1 MYKKTF
7 LKKLKQKLSSLDPF
21 LVEEIIENY
30 DAIIEDKKI
39 KGMKETDIIKE
50 FGDIDILVSREI
62 KKHTKMEEDPIEN
75 FTNKL
80 VSNMNDIIVMISRKS
95 PRGLLKFFAE
105 IFIFVFL
112 ISVAHIPV
120 KIIVNLGKDVFN
132 ILSNPIN
139 RFFFLIW
146 RFVLEFA
153 YFLLALLSFVRFFK
167 IRYLSK
173 ETNIKKESKSLK
185 KDKLSFYSLKIIQFI
200 VFFIKLFAIIVL
212 FLISIYLIFLAI
224 TLVICC
230 YLLLH
235 NVTYFGFYI
244 VMISLFFLGVLF
256 FWVLFNFV
264 LDRDSKI
271 RKMLFTIIFNFVLL
285 GVGCGIAGIE
295 IKDTEYINSPPSD
308 LQTDK
313 LSVELTMNKD
323 TVFIGNIS
331 DLKIDENTVN
341 VNVDYI
347 YYPLTTTMSTNVTKK
362 DEYVYLNWDMKNIYL
377 KSEFINHFVADLS
390 QKKVYNYYI
399 EPTIV
404 ITSNEKN
411 IKRIKENRQKF
422 YQSEKN
428 YTSCE
433 FVRTY
438 YVVME
443 KEMKDKDKISLVL
456 LDDTDESFKTVQV
469 KRSIAKDIEEKNF
482 YEFTFLTYQA
492 YIDDDIE
499 DLFFHNEIKS
509 IKKTDKKLE
518 EQRQDKACTIFY

>member
-1 MYKKTF
+1 MSNWI
-7 LKKLKQKLSSLDPF
+7 SS
-21 LVEEIIENY
+21 
-30 DAIIEDKKI
+30 
-39 KGMKETDIIKE
+39 
-50 FGDIDILVSREI
+50 
-62 KKHTKMEEDPIEN
+62 
-75 FTNKL
+75 
-80 VSNMNDIIVMISRKS
+80 IS
-95 PRGLLKFFAE
+95 
-105 IFIFVFL
+105 
-112 ISVAHIPV
+112 
-120 KIIVNLGKDVFN
+120 
-132 ILSNPIN
+132 
-139 RFFFLIW
+139 
-146 RFVLEFA
+146 
-153 YFLLALLSFVRFFK
+153 FFK
-167 IRYLSK
+167 Y
-173 ETNIKKESKSLK
+173 
-185 KDKLSFYSLKIIQFI
+185 
-200 VFFIKLFAIIVL
+200 
-212 FLISIYLIFLAI
+212 
-224 TLVICC
+224 
-230 YLLLH
+230 
-235 NVTYFGFYI
+235 
-244 VMISLFFLGVLF
+244 
-256 FWVLFNFV
+256 
-264 LDRDSKI
+264 
-271 RKMLFTIIFNFVLL
+271 
-285 GVGCGIAGIE
+285 
-295 IKDTEYINSPPSD
+295 
-308 LQTDK
+308 
-313 LSVELTMNKD
+313 
-323 TVFIGNIS
+323 TVFIVNIS
-331 DLKIDENTVN
+331 DFKIDENTVN

-433 FVRTY
+433 FIRTY

-456 LDDTDESFKTVQV
+456 LDDRDESFKTVQV

>member
-1 MYKKTF
+1 
-7 LKKLKQKLSSLDPF
+7 
-21 LVEEIIENY
+21 
-30 DAIIEDKKI
+30 
-39 KGMKETDIIKE
+39 
-50 FGDIDILVSREI
+50 
-62 KKHTKMEEDPIEN
+62 
-75 FTNKL
+75 
-80 VSNMNDIIVMISRKS
+80 
-95 PRGLLKFFAE
+95 
-105 IFIFVFL
+105 
-112 ISVAHIPV
+112 
-120 KIIVNLGKDVFN
+120 
-132 ILSNPIN
+132 
-139 RFFFLIW
+139 
-146 RFVLEFA
+146 
-153 YFLLALLSFVRFFK
+153 
-167 IRYLSK
+167 
-173 ETNIKKESKSLK
+173 
-185 KDKLSFYSLKIIQFI
+185 
-200 VFFIKLFAIIVL
+200 
-212 FLISIYLIFLAI
+212 
-224 TLVICC
+224 
-230 YLLLH
+230 
-235 NVTYFGFYI
+235 
-244 VMISLFFLGVLF
+244 MISLFFLGVLF

-331 DLKIDENTVN
+331 DFKIDENTVN

-433 FVRTY
+433 FIRTY

-456 LDDTDESFKTVQV
+456 LDDRDESFKTVQV

>member
-1 MYKKTF
+1 
-7 LKKLKQKLSSLDPF
+7 
-21 LVEEIIENY
+21 
-30 DAIIEDKKI
+30 
-39 KGMKETDIIKE
+39 
-50 FGDIDILVSREI
+50 
-62 KKHTKMEEDPIEN
+62 
-75 FTNKL
+75 
-80 VSNMNDIIVMISRKS
+80 
-95 PRGLLKFFAE
+95 
-105 IFIFVFL
+105 
-112 ISVAHIPV
+112 
-120 KIIVNLGKDVFN
+120 
-132 ILSNPIN
+132 
-139 RFFFLIW
+139 
-146 RFVLEFA
+146 
-153 YFLLALLSFVRFFK
+153 
-167 IRYLSK
+167 
-173 ETNIKKESKSLK
+173 
-185 KDKLSFYSLKIIQFI
+185 
-200 VFFIKLFAIIVL
+200 
-212 FLISIYLIFLAI
+212 
-224 TLVICC
+224 
-230 YLLLH
+230 
-235 NVTYFGFYI
+235 
-244 VMISLFFLGVLF
+244 MISLFFLGVLF

-331 DLKIDENTVN
+331 DFKIDENMVN

-362 DEYVYLNWDMKNIYL
+362 DEYVYLNWNMKNIYL

-456 LDDTDESFKTVQV
+456 LDNTDESFKTVQV
-469 KRSIAKDIEEKNF
+469 KRSIAKDIEEKNY